1 MDDRATVSLLNA
13 ILPRL
18 SRSLAVYLA
27 DATPWIPPQRERLQ
41 VELAAMAA
49 DHREYGDRLAALILD
64 LHGRIG
70 LSGFPMEYSDLHDV
84 SADFL
89 LTRLICDT
97 QANLAAVGRAVGRLD
112 EGSPARQLLEEIC
125 GNLQGH
131 LDILQGAAA

>member
-27 DATPWIPPQRERLQ
+27 DALPWIPPQRERLRA
-41 VELAAMAA
+41 ELAALAA
-49 DHREYGDRLAALILD
+49 DHCQYGDRLATMIVE
-64 LHGRIG
+64 LHGRIE
-70 LSGFPMEYSDLHDV
+70 LSGFPMEYCDLHDV

-97 QANLAAVGRAVGRLD
+97 RANLLAVRRAVDRVA
-112 EGSPARQLLEEIC
+112 ERSPARELLEEIS

-131 LDILQGAAA
+131 LEILEGAAV